1 VLFPSASIVIQQQLM
16 MMTIVQPTDYRT
28 FCFRGEG
35 RANFVISAKC
45 FETGKRLVK
54 HVSVGNY
61 QKYQI
66 LELFGVLQKIE
77 KPVLLMLILAIN

>member
-1 VLFPSASIVIQQQLM
+1 

-45 FETGKRLVK
+45 FETGKRFVK
-54 HVSVGNY
+54 HVSVDNY
-61 QKYQI
+61 QNFLI
-66 LELFGVLQKIE
+66 LESFGVLQKIE
-77 KPVLLMLILAIN
+77 KPVLLMLIHEIN